1 MNNIFRGIA
10 IAWLAAFSFTAI
22 AEEAESIRQEIE
34 VFLSSGIGNV
44 VSIILLLLFML
55 WLLLPLAIF
64 GLKSKLNK
72 LRSETRETNR
82 MLADIVESNRV
93 LADTNDASEI
103 LGHIS
108 ETNKLLAEIRDE
120 LSVLNDEE
128 APVTSESSSSKSTV
142 YETGSAD
149 YYDEIKY
156 EP

>member
-1 MNNIFRGIA
+1 MNKIYKVIA
-10 IAWLAAFSFTAI
+10 IAGLASFSFTAV
-22 AEEAESIRQEIE
+22 AADPQSIRQEIE
-34 VFLSSGIGNV
+34 VFLSSGIGNI

-64 GLKSKLNK
+64 GLKSKLNR

-103 LGHIS
+103 LGHIN
-108 ETNKLLAEIRDE
+108 ETNRLLAEIRDE
-120 LSVLNDEE
+120 LSVLKEEDVPVADE
-128 APVTSESSSSKSTV
+128 PPLSKSTV